1 MFLHDKSEGQSSNT
15 WMMHMK
21 QKYTRCRGQQSANI
35 RQTAAA
41 EQSSRRARNEKLR
54 EISLAGTGETAKKK
68 KRERILIRYRLRKT
82 GLDER
87 VRKK

>member
-21 QKYTRCRGQQSANI
+21 QKYTRCRNRQSANI

-68 KRERILIRYRLRKT
+68 KKDKEFLFDT
-82 GLDER
+82 GLER
-87 VRKK
+87 LDLMRG